1 MSREDEI
8 SVEAVELGRV
18 QGATSWIY
26 CMGGDVLY
34 KHGEL
39 TNVPET
45 LVKETSTGALKC
57 FRVEGKK
64 KEAYVALQQ

>member
-18 QGATSWIY
+18 QGVTSWIY
-26 CMGGDVLY
+26 CMRGNVLC
-34 KHGEL
+34 KHWEL

-57 FRVEGKK
+57 LREEEKK
-64 KEAYVALQQ
+64 RRYT